1 MKKKLIILSLTIFI
15 TAINLFPYVVYSKE
29 TGETKLVIDCIGREV
44 KVPIKIERIGTLF
57 SVSGHVVTMLGRGKD
72 IVAVTKGLK
81 RDILLTSIC
90 PNILNAAEPK
100 AYGNINIEEL
110 VRANPDVI
118 FISEETGI
126 NKKATEKFDKLG
138 IPYLVIKFDSIQEQK
153 FMLEM
158 MGNVL
163 GVSEEVERF
172 INYYNWIIDLVSNRV
187 ADIPQE
193 NKVRVFHSVMEA
205 ARTDS
210 ANTLAADWTKIAGV
224 INVSVNEELRVVEN
238 TKYFANIEQII
249 LWNPDAIIVN
259 EDGVDEY
266 IRTNKQWAA
275 LKAVKDN
282 RVYLLPNGVSRWGHP
297 NSIETPLAILWTAKT
312 LYPEYFQ
319 DISLERETKYFYQQF
334 FEIDL
339 TDEEVKKVLSG
350 KGMRLEKIEG
360 VYR

>member
-1 MKKKLIILSLTIFI
+1 MKNKLFIFSLTVVLTIFG
-15 TAINLFPYVVYSKE
+15 LFSWVACSE
-29 TGETKLVIDCIGREV
+29 ESRETKIVVDCFGREV
-44 KVPIKIERIGTLF
+44 EVPAKIERIGTLF

-90 PNILNAAEPK
+90 PDILNAAEPK

-126 NKKATEKFDKLG
+126 NKKETEKFEKLG
-138 IPYLVIKFDSIQEQK
+138 IPYFVIKFDSIQEQK

-163 GVSEEVERF
+163 ERSDEVERF
-172 INYYNWIIDLVSNRV
+172 INYYNWIIDLVSKRV

-193 NKVRVFHSVMEA
+193 KKVRVFHSVMEA

-210 ANTLAADWTKIAGV
+210 ANSLAADWTQIAGV
-224 INVSVNEELRVVEN
+224 INVSVNDELRVVEN
-238 TKYFANIEQII
+238 TKYFANLEQIM
-249 LWNPDAIIVN
+249 LWDPEAIIVN

-319 DISLERETKYFYQQF
+319 DVSLEKETKYFYQQF
-334 FEIDL
+334 
-339 TDEEVKKVLSG
+339 
-350 KGMRLEKIEG
+350 
-360 VYR
+360 